1 MAAILPVMDIFGIFE
16 FFGDLNLI
24 LKIFVWLTLVSWIRN
39 HVGTGPV
46 SWILIIG
53 LTYFVIFNG
62 WQLFGPI
69 YVLYML
75 LMFGI
80 SGIIIDFFFISAG
93 GQPQPTDVEGMESP
107 ISSGV
112 DLQEKRMHGA
122 HAAHAASHAARMMR
136 R

>member
-1 MAAILPVMDIFGIFE
+1 MAVIFPVLDIFGIFE
-16 FFGDLNLI
+16 FFGDLNLVI
-24 LKIFVWLTLVSWIRN
+24 KIFAWLTLVSWIRN

-62 WQLFGPI
+62 WMLFGPI

-93 GQPQPTDVEGMESP
+93 GPPQPPEGIEESP
-107 ISSGV
+107 VSSGR
-112 DLQEKRMHGA
+112 DIQDRMHQQ
-122 HAAHAASHAARMMR
+122 HAASQAARMMR

>member
-1 MAAILPVMDIFGIFE
+1 MDALPILDIFGIFE
-16 FFGDLNLI
+16 LFADIDLI
-24 LKIFVWLTLVSWIRN
+24 VKIFVWLTLVSWIRN

-62 WQLFGPI
+62 WALFGPI

-75 LMFGI
+75 LMFGV

-107 ISSGV
+107 ISHGV
-112 DLQEKRMHGA
+112 DLQEKRTHHA
-122 HAAHAASHAARMMR
+122 HAAHSHASQMMR
-136 R
+136 RG

>member
-1 MAAILPVMDIFGIFE
+1 MDALPILDIFGIFE
-16 FFGDLNLI
+16 FFADVDLI
-24 LKIFVWLTLVSWIRN
+24 LKIFVWITLISWIKN

-53 LTYFVIFNG
+53 LTYFVLFNG

-93 GQPQPTDVEGMESP
+93 GPPPPEGMEESP
-107 ISSGV
+107 ISHGV
-112 DLQEKRMHGA
+112 DLQEKRTHGMHGA
-122 HAAHAASHAARMMR
+122 HAASQAARMMR

>member
-1 MAAILPVMDIFGIFE
+1 MGFIFPFLDIFGIFE
-16 FFGDLNLI
+16 FLGDLNLVI
-24 LKIFVWLTLVSWIRN
+24 KIFAWLTLVSWIRN

-53 LTYFVIFNG
+53 LPYFVIFNG

-80 SGIIIDFFFISAG
+80 SGIIIDFFFISFNL
-93 GQPQPTDVEGMESP
+93 PSF
-107 ISSGV
+107 SLFS
-112 DLQEKRMHGA
+112 LLF
-122 HAAHAASHAARMMR
+122 
-136 R
+136 